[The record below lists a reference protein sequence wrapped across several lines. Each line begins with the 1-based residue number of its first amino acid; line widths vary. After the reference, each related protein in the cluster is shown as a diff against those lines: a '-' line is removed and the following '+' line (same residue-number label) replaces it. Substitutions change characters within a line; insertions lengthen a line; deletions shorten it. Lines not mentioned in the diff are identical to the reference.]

1 MNNLALLPQRSP
13 LKHQID
19 LSFVEWVLKFGRKIS
34 AVVGTGLLLN
44 IAGSGIRAVEQIG
57 NKLTWL
63 EPPLLIAGIQ
73 FCVIFFAVVFA
84 PRTPQVAGDEE
95 LTLGH
100 GSTQDE
106 DKIMSA
112 SGYTNSTDWLRAK
125 SVAVAVLEQFRNH
138 WMAIWIFWLCLY
150 FVLTIL
156 YIPVGKTD
164 HMKSLLNLAATFFNN
179 CATLVF
185 LFCYFIL
192 SQPTILKSQTGESR
206 SVIEWHRWV
215 AVLFVLTAI
224 QGVFIAFAFKA
235 IPNNFDLTPQNVTDS
250 FNWISGIASAT
261 VMALFVGR
269 LDSKFL
275 ECPTWVLVLLYAY
288 TAIQPLFAL
297 LREEHKWTTFI
308 LINAA
313 LLLKGL
319 LYMYLTWLFQT
330 GRLLFYF
337 VRVRQL
343 YDSVG
348 PDFRDFAGILR
359 KAG

>member
-1 MNNLALLPQRSP
+1 MKNLALLPQRSP
-13 LKHQID
+13 LKHQVD

-34 AVVGTGLLLN
+34 AVVGTGVLLN
-44 IAGSGIRAVEQIG
+44 VAGSGIRAVEQF
-57 NKLTWL
+57 KSRWL
-63 EPPLLIAGIQ
+63 DPHFIIAGVQ
-73 FCVIFFAVVFA
+73 FFVIFFAVVFA
-84 PRTPQVAGDEE
+84 PRTPRVVGDEE

-100 GSTQDE
+100 GSAQDE

-112 SGYTNSTDWLRAK
+112 SGYTDSAEWLRAK

-150 FVLTIL
+150 FVLAIL
-156 YIPVGKTD
+156 YTPGEKPASMTSVLD
-164 HMKSLLNLAATFFNN
+164 LAATFFNN

-192 SQPTILKSQTGESR
+192 SQPTILRNHAGESR

-215 AVLFVLTAI
+215 AVLLVFTAI
-224 QGVFIAFAFKA
+224 EGVFIALAFQA
-235 IPNNFDLTPQNVTDS
+235 IPNDFNLTQEYVSRS

-297 LREEHKWTTFI
+297 LGKEHKWTTFI

-319 LYMYLTWLFQT
+319 LYLYLTWLFQT

-348 PDFRDFAGILR
+348 TDFRDFASILR
-359 KAG
+359 RAG